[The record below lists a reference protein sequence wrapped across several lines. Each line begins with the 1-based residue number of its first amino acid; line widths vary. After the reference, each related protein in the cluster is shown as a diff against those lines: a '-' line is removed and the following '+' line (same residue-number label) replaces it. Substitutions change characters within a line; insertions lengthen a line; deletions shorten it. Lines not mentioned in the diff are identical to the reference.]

1 MKCSNPCDMPF
12 DTSVFSHMKPI
23 RLYEVW
29 HHGRM
34 IGRTQASSPEQAVNF
49 VLYRVGLIGYLTA
62 AEMKAVEARA
72 VA

>member
-12 DTSVFSHMKPI
+12 DTSAFSRMKPI
-23 RLYEVW
+23 RLYEVR

-34 IGRTQASSPEQAVNF
+34 IGRTQASSPEQAVNH